1 MQHFLEHWLVLT
13 LAISLFLSEKKK
25 TNLFSLFFI
34 LLYVLIC
41 AICAINWIT
50 ICYIWI
56 WNLKHSTSNMH
67 SWNWIWLLVMHILC
81 LHEFILS
88 SFVSNINQNISEN
101 TKSETFTKK
110 ANININYINITI
122 TARLHVEKKLQ
133 AVTT

>member
-1 MQHFLEHWLVLT
+1 
-13 LAISLFLSEKKK
+13 
-25 TNLFSLFFI
+25 
-34 LLYVLIC
+34 
-41 AICAINWIT
+41 
-50 ICYIWI
+50 
-56 WNLKHSTSNMH
+56 
-67 SWNWIWLLVMHILC
+67 MHILC